1 MLKHGGPKLFRRARP
16 FFLGLILGQFSIA
29 GLWLIIE
36 FLRALRIMWVFGS
49 EKGVHMPDWALRF
62 ALGCYLVWAAP
73 VAAAPYAAAPSAA
86 TPCCCCPLWIS
97 LAWYTPRLLPK
108 KILGL
113 LSILPLLGKT
123 TAAKAAISLHSA
135 LFWGKCC

>member
-62 ALGCYLVWAAP
+62 ALGCTLVWAAP
-73 VAAAPYAAAPSAA
+73 VAAAVDFVELAQTAPVDGADRVRE
-86 TPCCCCPLWIS
+86 CV
-97 LAWYTPRLLPK
+97 
-108 KILGL
+108 G
-113 LSILPLLGKT
+113 
-123 TAAKAAISLHSA
+123 
-135 LFWGKCC
+135 